1 MAQYNPK
8 VQALLAPVV
17 EGMGFE
23 LVGVEYQPSGRHSVL
38 RVYIDVLGEGKPAG
52 DKPAGDSGSGDTRA
66 GITVDDCAAVSH
78 QISGLLDVEDPIP
91 GHYTLEVSSPGLDRP
106 LFEAAQYAHFVGHSV
121 KVRLVAPLPERPG
134 RKMTAEI
141 RGVEGDLIV
150 LQTDGI
156 EYRVPVSQVERARL
170 VPEL

>member
-23 LVGVEYQPSGRHSVL
+23 LVGVEYHPSGRHSVL
-38 RVYIDVLGEGKPAG
+38 RVYIDLPAG
-52 DKPAGDSGSGDTRA
+52 ETGPGESRA
-66 GITVDDCAAVSH
+66 GITVDDCATVSH
-78 QISGLLDVEDPIP
+78 QISGLLDVEDPVP

-106 LFEAAQYAHFVGHSV
+106 LFEAAQYAPFVGHSV
-121 KVRLVAPLPERPG
+121 KVRLVAPLSERPG

-141 RGVEGDLIV
+141 RGVEGDLI
-150 LQTDGI
+150 LLETDGI